1 MTRDA
6 EERFR
11 RDYAPAFLQYLSE
24 GTEPGRRAAYE
35 LGRRAISERLS
46 ILDLARIHHTVLLE
60 VLKTH
65 RTSHE
70 LEQIA
75 RAASEFLVEALAVF
89 EMTHRGFTELLSTG
103 RPGQDHQRKLPDLEQ
118 RTAIEQAKGML
129 MERHGLSAD
138 SADERIRWIAAREG
152 VTVHEVAARLRR
164 QPPSRGQRRSGRKP
178 RQSGSADVMPDP

>member
-6 EERFR
+6 DERFR

-24 GTEPGRRAAYE
+24 GGEPGRRAAYE

-46 ILDLARIHHTVLLE
+46 ILELARIHHTVLLE

-70 LEQIA
+70 LEHIA

-103 RPGQDHQRKLPDLEQ
+103 QSGQDHQRELAELEQ
-118 RTAIEQAKGML
+118 QTIEQAKEML
-129 MERHGLSAD
+129 MKRQGLSAD
-138 SADERIRWIAAREG
+138 SADERIRRMAARED
-152 VTVHEVAARLRR
+152 VTVHEMAARLRR
-164 QPPSRGQRRSGRKP
+164 QRPS
-178 RQSGSADVMPDP
+178 